1 MGFRILD
8 ISLDIFDP
16 WFRHFWVVE
25 NYEICLRIFD
35 KLRNPVKSVVDE
47 LWM

>member
-1 MGFRILD
+1 MGPEILD

-16 WFRHFWVVE
+16 RFRHFWVVE

-35 KLRNPVKSVVDE
+35 KAEIP
-47 LWM
+47 